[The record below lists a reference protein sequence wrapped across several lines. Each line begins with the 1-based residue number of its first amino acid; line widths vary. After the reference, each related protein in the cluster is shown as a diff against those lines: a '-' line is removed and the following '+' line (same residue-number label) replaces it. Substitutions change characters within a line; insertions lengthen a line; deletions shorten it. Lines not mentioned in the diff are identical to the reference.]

1 MKDIALRDILV
12 LAICV
17 ALVAGGAYFFVN
29 RQSSNQESVAL
40 EPIRAVPMRVPNAS
54 DSAPQPLA
62 RSRTPDR
69 LGPRAVTPPTSTRST
84 VTSSS
89 TSSSSTS
96 SSTASSSDAS
106 TQQQDTATSDTTLPE
121 PSERPSDAATPSD
134 ATLPSTSSEPASS
147 TATDIIIAAA
157 TPSALPVRN
166 SAQGWAVQAGAFK
179 NALNATTLRDRL
191 LKLGLAARVETGA
204 DGVNRVLV
212 GAYSSA
218 EAARAASVTAA
229 AALK

>member
-1 MKDIALRDILV
+1 M

-54 DSAPQPLA
+54 DSAPQPPA

-69 LGPRAVTPPTSTRST
+69 LGPRAVTPPTSTSST
-84 VTSSS
+84 VT
-89 TSSSSTS
+89 SSSTS

>member
-1 MKDIALRDILV
+1 M

-54 DSAPQPLA
+54 DSAPQPPA

-69 LGPRAVTPPTSTRST
+69 LGPRAVTPPTATGST

-89 TSSSSTS
+89 TSL
-96 SSTASSSDAS
+96 STASSSDAS

-191 LKLGLAARVETGA
+191 LKLGLAARVETGV

>member
-1 MKDIALRDILV
+1 M

-54 DSAPQPLA
+54 DSAPQPPA

-69 LGPRAVTPPTSTRST
+69 LGPRAVTPPTSTGST
-84 VTSSS
+84 VT
-89 TSSSSTS
+89 SSSTS

-147 TATDIIIAAA
+147 TATDFIIAAA

-204 DGVNRVLV
+204 GGVNRVLV

-218 EAARAASVTAA
+218 EAARAASVTVA